1 MQQNKS
7 FTFDV
12 EIVRNKFPALQI
24 TDNNIPRIYLD
35 NPGGTQICNSSIK
48 YMKDYLIHNNANR
61 GGSFVTSINTENILL
76 EARQAMS
83 DFINA
88 NSKDEIIFGANM
100 TSLTFAIARSLT
112 NWIKAGDEIILSRL
126 DHDANISPW
135 LQMAKDTGATVKWVD
150 FDPTDCTLDID
161 SFNTAINDHTKLI
174 AIGYASNSVGSINP
188 IKTIAK
194 MAHSVDALIFV
205 DAVQYVPHG
214 PTDVQDLDIDFLVC
228 SAYKFFGPHQGILW
242 GKYELLEKLKAYK
255 VRPAS
260 EKPPDKFETGT
271 QNHESQA
278 GILGAI
284 SHFEW
289 IGEKFGNKFSA
300 NFQHMSGRTL
310 KLHNGLLAI
319 QKYEQQLSH
328 HLINGLQNIPNISI
342 KGITNTKQISS
353 RIPTISFT
361 IKDQNPQQVAALLG
375 DQNIFVWDGH
385 YYAIEIIKQLGINS
399 SKGMVRVGAT
409 HYNTINELDKF
420 LDVLSSIK

>member
-174 AIGYASNSVGSINP
+174 AI
-188 IKTIAK
+188 
-194 MAHSVDALIFV
+194 
-205 DAVQYVPHG
+205 
-214 PTDVQDLDIDFLVC
+214 
-228 SAYKFFGPHQGILW
+228 
-242 GKYELLEKLKAYK
+242 
-255 VRPAS
+255 
-260 EKPPDKFETGT
+260 
-271 QNHESQA
+271 
-278 GILGAI
+278 
-284 SHFEW
+284 
-289 IGEKFGNKFSA
+289 
-300 NFQHMSGRTL
+300 
-310 KLHNGLLAI
+310 
-319 QKYEQQLSH
+319 
-328 HLINGLQNIPNISI
+328 
-342 KGITNTKQISS
+342 
-353 RIPTISFT
+353 
-361 IKDQNPQQVAALLG
+361 
-375 DQNIFVWDGH
+375 
-385 YYAIEIIKQLGINS
+385 
-399 SKGMVRVGAT
+399 
-409 HYNTINELDKF
+409 
-420 LDVLSSIK
+420 